1 MRTGSVRSLT
11 ENGGMTQTTHRVL
24 RLLGL
29 LETRTTWRGDE
40 LAERLGVTGR
50 TVRRDVARLRDLGYP
65 VEAEPGMAGG
75 YRLGGG
81 RRLPPLVLEDDE
93 AVALVACLRMAAL
106 TGGDAVGEA
115 ALRALTK
122 LDQVLPARLRAVA
135 AAIDGATR
143 AMPRVR
149 PAVDL
154 RVLEQ
159 LAVAQRDHNLVR
171 FYYCKPR
178 GGGGTREVEPARLIT
193 QGEHWYLQAYDRE
206 REDWR
211 VFRLDRMR
219 DLKPSTW
226 RFAPRE
232 APDHDFR
239 RDLASR
245 YECVMR
251 VEVEVDA
258 QRLEAR
264 LPAPYRTELEATAT
278 GCSFVVGAPTWDD
291 LAWHLLSVS
300 RDLNTALIL
309 PTGPAADA
317 FRQALGRISRQ
328 ATSVAQG
335 RPPEAT

>member
-178 GGGGTREVEPARLIT
+178 GGGRNPRGRTRAADHPGRALVP
-193 QGEHWYLQAYDRE
+193 
-206 REDWR
+206 
-211 VFRLDRMR
+211 
-219 DLKPSTW
+219 PSL
-226 RFAPRE
+226 RSRKGG
-232 APDHDFR
+232 
-239 RDLASR
+239 LAS
-245 YECVMR
+245 
-251 VEVEVDA
+251 
-258 QRLEAR
+258 LSPGPHAR
-264 LPAPYRTELEATAT
+264 SQA
-278 GCSFVVGAPTWDD
+278 V
-291 LAWHLLSVS
+291 HL
-300 RDLNTALIL
+300 
-309 PTGPAADA
+309 A
-317 FRQALGRISRQ
+317 FRAARGS
-328 ATSVAQG
+328 
-335 RPPEAT
+335 